1 MKSWEWPGDEATCN
15 VHVISL
21 DMLSYHQEE
30 QFRLKQELANL
41 AITLNMEAQKRRHL
55 EVDNNRQ
62 NNKAER
68 KDIQVIY
75 MTVFVN

>member
-1 MKSWEWPGDEATCN
+1 M
-15 VHVISL
+15 
-21 DMLSYHQEE
+21 
-30 QFRLKQELANL
+30 KQELANL

-75 MTVFVN
+75 MTVFFN